1 MDRRSNSHSRGISVI
16 ATCCVGALLKNH
28 TTSPL
33 YYLNRAWSNSA
44 NWNGL
49 TGSESNIELSQDFI
63 TLLKNWDEGNYPI
76 GGIPTIDENGLP
88 ILHLWKPLDISLHS
102 TKCLLTQRKTICG
115 LYCANDILVN
125 GNLTQNDG
133 YLLSIEVCQLWI
145 FQC

>member
-1 MDRRSNSHSRGISVI
+1 M
-16 ATCCVGALLKNH
+16 
-28 TTSPL
+28 

-88 ILHLWKPLDISLHS
+88 NLAPMETAGYITTFYKNVF
-102 TKCLLTQRKTICG
+102 LTQRKTICG
-115 LYCANDILVN
+115 LFQ
-125 GNLTQNDG
+125 LT
-133 YLLSIEVCQLWI
+133 I
-145 FQC
+145 FWSTVT

>member
-1 MDRRSNSHSRGISVI
+1 M
-16 ATCCVGALLKNH
+16 
-28 TTSPL
+28 

-88 ILHLWKPLDISLHS
+88 NLAPMETAGYITTFYKMSFDPKKNYLWPIP
-102 TKCLLTQRKTICG
+102 
-115 LYCANDILVN
+115 ANDILVN

-133 YLLSIEVCQLWI
+133 Y
-145 FQC
+145 